1 MQVGAPCGTTHVH
14 LMPCACQ
21 QQAYPAVVG
30 KTWKSQQTNQR
41 PPLHQNRQWL
51 SHPSVPPLGLYFVMV
66 IYCCWY
72 LLCKCVLL
80 FFFLF
85 GLQLFTSSA
94 GVIWRQCGQ
103 VAPPSLTPP
112 LTTYQWGQA
121 DMQMAQQD
129 IQETNP
135 GLIAGSPLLCQEVI
149 FLPPLMAFMH
159 LPKQHLS
166 SCSVKKQ
173 FFVTRVHRNG
183 VYTYC
188 GWSQNELLIMPEILS
203 VGCQHI
209 NYSHAVVENPKH

>member
-21 QQAYPAVVG
+21 QQAYPAAVG

-72 LLCKCVLL
+72 LLCKCVTV
-80 FFFLF
+80 FFCLVYSSS
-85 GLQLFTSSA
+85 TSSA

-121 DMQMAQQD
+121 DRWLSRTFRKQ
-129 IQETNP
+129 T
-135 GLIAGSPLLCQEVI
+135 LIAGSPLLCQEV
-149 FLPPLMAFMH
+149 FFFFTSPDGFHAFA
-159 LPKQHLS
+159 QTA
-166 SCSVKKQ
+166 SVFMQ
-173 FFVTRVHRNG
+173 CQEVVLCNPG
-183 VYTYC
+183 AQEWCIYIL
-188 GWSQNELLIMPEILS
+188 WLITE
-203 VGCQHI
+203 
-209 NYSHAVVENPKH
+209 